1 MHYEANETYVAV
13 AMEVE
18 VDVKGDVIQVTR
30 MAYPHDCGLLGNQ
43 DGVRSKTE
51 DNLLHTLSWTLH
63 EEVKFDR
70 SRVNGTDWD
79 NYRMLTFP
87 EVPTL
92 LINVIDR
99 PDQSPLGARDAGAT
113 PCLAALANAAFNS
126 CGIRLSTTPVTSD
139 KVKALLLA

>member
-1 MHYEANETYVAV
+1 
-13 AMEVE
+13 
-18 VDVKGDVIQVTR
+18 
-30 MAYPHDCGLLGNQ
+30 MAYTHDFGLVGNQ

-70 SRVNGTDWD
+70 SRVNGTDWK

-92 LINVIDR
+92 LIDVIDR
-99 PDQSPLGARDAGAT
+99 PDQSPFGARDAGAT
-113 PCLAALANAAFNS
+113 PVLAALANAAFNV
-126 CGIRLSTTPVTSD
+126 CGVRLRATPVTAD

>member
-1 MHYEANETYVAV
+1 
-13 AMEVE
+13 
-18 VDVKGDVIQVTR
+18 
-30 MAYPHDCGLLGNQ
+30 MAYTHDFGLVGNQ

-70 SRVNGTDWD
+70 SRVNGTDWK

-92 LINVIDR
+92 LIDVIDR
-99 PDQSPLGARDAGAT
+99 PDQSPFGARDAGAT
-113 PCLAALANAAFNS
+113 PVLAALANAVFDA
-126 CGIRLSTTPVTSD
+126 CRIRLRMAPFAPH
-139 KVKALLLA
+139 KVKALLAWGFSVGRF